1 MDKQYL
7 IKLTSTV
14 YEMSKWWPENNLLKF
29 KITNLANEILVDFI
43 LISYQNPG
51 LDIQEQIFN
60 NIQALEQALQISRKQ
75 KLLDRNDFLLL
86 KREYKTVRQAI
97 KSQKSEK
104 IVKGADK
111 PLSKPKLE
119 LEIETK
125 QIVFPDLNSRQKK
138 IIEILRQ
145 REKTQVSDLKQIFT
159 NISKRTLRRDL
170 EDLLNRN
177 LVQRAGEWNK
187 IFYVSTP
194 Y

>member
-29 KITNLANEILVDFI
+29 KIMNLANEILIDFI

-60 NIQALEQALQISRKQ
+60 NIQALEQALQVSRKQ

-86 KREYKTVRQAI
+86 KREYKAVRQTI
-97 KSQKSEK
+97 KSQKTEK
-104 IVKGADK
+104 IVKRAEK
-111 PLSKPKLE
+111 PLPKPK

-125 QIVFPDLNSRQKK
+125 KIVFPDLNSRQKK
-138 IIEILRQ
+138 IIEVLRQ

-187 IFYVSTP
+187 IFYVSAP